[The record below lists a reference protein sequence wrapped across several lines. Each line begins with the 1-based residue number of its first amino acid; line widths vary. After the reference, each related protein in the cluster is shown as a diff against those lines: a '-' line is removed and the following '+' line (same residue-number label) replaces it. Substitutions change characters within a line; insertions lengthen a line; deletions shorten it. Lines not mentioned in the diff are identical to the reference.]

1 MSCHWFY
8 SKCQL
13 VYSKCQFVYIP
24 IITRLVV
31 LAIMDME
38 VFVVLVIHPFSLII
52 VSVELSF
59 RNQHW

>member
-13 VYSKCQFVYIP
+13 VYIP
-24 IITRLVV
+24 IITRLLV

-52 VSVELSF
+52 VSIEL
-59 RNQHW
+59 RL